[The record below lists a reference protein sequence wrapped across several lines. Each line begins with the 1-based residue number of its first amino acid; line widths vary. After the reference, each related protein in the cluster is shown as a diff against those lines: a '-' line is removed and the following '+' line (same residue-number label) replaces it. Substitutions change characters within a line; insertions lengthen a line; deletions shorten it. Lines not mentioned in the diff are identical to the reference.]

1 MLSPAGGERPLT
13 PEEQSRQRTG
23 ASRST
28 RTEDRLA
35 GDAVGQQPPVFPEG
49 LANRVPAGA
58 VHPPHVDGC
67 AQPAARTAGRIIPPL
82 KEATDAITRDLRGGV
97 VDGACADDECARRC

>member
-23 ASRST
+23 ASHSA

-49 LANRVPAGA
+49 LTKRVPAGA
-58 VHPPHVDGC
+58 VHP
-67 AQPAARTAGRIIPPL
+67 RTPMDSLNPGRL
-82 KEATDAITRDLRGGV
+82 RRWRLAMRATTILSMPQSSI
-97 VDGACADDECARRC
+97 